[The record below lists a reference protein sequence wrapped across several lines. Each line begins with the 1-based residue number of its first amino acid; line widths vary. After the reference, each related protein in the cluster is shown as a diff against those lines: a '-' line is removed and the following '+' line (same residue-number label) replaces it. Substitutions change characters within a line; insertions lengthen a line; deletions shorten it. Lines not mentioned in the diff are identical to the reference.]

1 MNPKN
6 VDNIGKGFLGA
17 VVVALVGIVKK
28 YGHKFFR
35 ENASK

>member
-17 VVVALVGIVKK
+17 VVVALVGILKK
-28 YGHKFFR
+28 YGHKFFGK
-35 ENASK
+35 NAPK